1 MVEEL
6 LEHEINKIPQS
17 LYKDS
22 KNGFVLYDGLKAE
35 IN

>member
-6 LEHEINKIPQS
+6 LEHEINNISQS

-22 KNGFVLYDGLKAE
+22 KRASNYTMA
-35 IN
+35 